1 MSERM
6 DRQLGSTNVD
16 HITVTIT
23 DQRL

>member
-1 MSERM
+1 M